1 MIMEGR
7 DEKGRFLPG
16 RKPPVGRQINER
28 IARGM
33 QRAGAEEKVRKRSM
47 KEWAQAYGE
56 AKKKKTTDDG
66 NVIEVTNDQEAVAVL
81 YEIAQDKSNPA
92 AAVRAAEALAKL
104 KDEYSINI
112 NVAEGDEIRPE
123 IVF

>member
-1 MIMEGR
+1 
-7 DEKGRFLPG
+7 
-16 RKPPVGRQINER
+16 
-28 IARGM
+28 
-33 QRAGAEEKVRKRSM
+33 M

-81 YEIAQDKSNPA
+81 YEIAQDKSNPT